1 MRDTIVVHAPS
12 RPRSLMRILVAEDD
26 ARLADVIARGLRKQS
41 YAVDIVGDGAQA
53 IIEAAVIAYDVMVL
67 DVMLPSRTGF
77 EVARTLRA
85 RGNRVPIL
93 MLTARDAVADRV
105 EGLDSGAD
113 DYLVKP
119 FAFEELLA
127 RLRALLRRGE
137 ALKPATI
144 SIGDLDVDTQRMTAS
159 RAGKPIDLTSK
170 EYALLEH
177 FARNAGRT
185 ISREQIT
192 THVWDGNH
200 DPVSNAL
207 EILIT
212 RLRRK
217 IDDGRPRSLIQTRRG
232 LGYALIPYDDLGD
245 DASGLS
251 GEE

>member
-1 MRDTIVVHAPS
+1 
-12 RPRSLMRILVAEDD
+12 MRILVAEDD

-41 YAVDIVGDGAQA
+41 YAVDVIRDGARA
-53 IIEAAVIAYDVMVL
+53 IIEAAVVAYDAIVL
-67 DVMLPSRTGF
+67 DVMLPSSTGF

-137 ALKPATI
+137 VLKPATI
-144 SIGDLDVDTQRMTAS
+144 SVGDLDVDTQRMTAS
-159 RAGKPIDLTSK
+159 RSGKTIELTSK

-177 FARNAGRT
+177 FVRNAGRT
-185 ISREQIT
+185 ISREEIT

-217 IDDGRPRSLIQTRRG
+217 IDDGRPCSLIQTRRG
-232 LGYALIPYDDLGD
+232 LGYALIANDESGD
-245 DASGLS
+245 EAPGQSR
-251 GEE
+251 EA